1 MAEIE
6 EPYEGQEENDRAEAF
21 AARPPGTLAEAAEM
35 TALMKELYC
44 WEPGDDSLLARM
56 IASLDTSIQAIA
68 AQERPTAA
76 AA

>member
-1 MAEIE
+1 MV
-6 EPYEGQEENDRAEAF
+6 
-21 AARPPGTLAEAAEM
+21 
-35 TALMKELYC
+35 ALMRELYC

-56 IASLDTSIQAIA
+56 ITSLDTSLQALA